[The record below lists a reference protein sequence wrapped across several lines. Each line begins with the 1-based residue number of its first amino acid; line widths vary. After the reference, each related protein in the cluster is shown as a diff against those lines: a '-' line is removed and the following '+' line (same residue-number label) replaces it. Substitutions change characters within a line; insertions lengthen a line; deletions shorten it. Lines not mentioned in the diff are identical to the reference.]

1 MMHGGAMMGQHATAR
16 QPGMVQMVPMQMP
29 PTMPRGGMGAPPG
42 MVQMVPVQ
50 MVHPG
55 MMMQQPPPHG
65 YPPHGGYPP
74 HAAPQWQQQYPPA
87 GGPGRGRPRRR
98 LRTRRTRD
106 RPPAAAQLTDA
117 PARTELRDVVVCIRL
132 DETSRDASAPS
143 PTIARASADGA
154 GC

>member
-1 MMHGGAMMGQHATAR
+1 MAYMHVGGGGAGPPGVPQPMMHGGAMMGQHATAR

-65 YPPHGGYPP
+65 YPPARWIPSARR
-74 HAAPQWQQQYPPA
+74 AAVA
-87 GGPGRGRPRRR
+87 AAVSTGRGARGRGRPRRR

-106 RPPAAAQLTDA
+106 RPP
-117 PARTELRDVVVCIRL
+117 P
-132 DETSRDASAPS
+132 P
-143 PTIARASADGA
+143 PPN
-154 GC
+154 

>member
-1 MMHGGAMMGQHATAR
+1 MAYMHVGGGGAGPPGVPQPMMHGGAMMGQHATAR

-106 RPPAAAQLTDA
+106 PPRRRPTDGR
-117 PARTELRDVVVCIRL
+117 ARE
-132 DETSRDASAPS
+132 
-143 PTIARASADGA
+143 DGIER
-154 GC
+154 CCCLYSTR